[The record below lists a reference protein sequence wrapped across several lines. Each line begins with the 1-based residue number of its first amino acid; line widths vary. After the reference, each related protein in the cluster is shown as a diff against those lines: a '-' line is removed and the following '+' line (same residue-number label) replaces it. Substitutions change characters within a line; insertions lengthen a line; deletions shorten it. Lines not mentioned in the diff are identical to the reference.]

1 MSDNPDL
8 IIAQE
13 LDWIMR
19 NEPTFSV
26 NGNHFTGKV
35 GRAPDGEDIIID
47 IVVPEY
53 YPFIK
58 PEVKVITHISH
69 PNINSDRTLDIQLL
83 DMWEPNYR
91 MKDIITSVR
100 RLFVKSSKSISIA
113 STPQSAPSRSEQ
125 EIIEIQNEIAEY
137 NRKINELKAAKL
149 KSAGVNSI
157 AVGSMQISHKLDLE
171 CQILALNDL
180 VELLEVKFEEA
191 DIDQTDFFRLYR
203 KYRREWYI
211 QNTEL
216 KKLVGEQND
225 YIKKTQRPITN

>member
-1 MSDNPDL
+1 MSENPDL

-26 NGNHFTGKV
+26 NGNQFIGKV
-35 GRAPDGEDIIID
+35 GRAPDGEDIIIS
-47 IVVPEY
+47 IIVPEY

-58 PEVKVITHISH
+58 PEVKVVTNISH
-69 PNINSDRTLDIQLL
+69 PNINPDRILDLQLL

-91 MKDIITSVR
+91 MKDIITSTR
-100 RLFVKSSKSISIA
+100 RLFVKSSKSISIVSA
-113 STPQSAPSRSEQ
+113 PQVAPSRSEQ
-125 EIIEIQNEIAEY
+125 EIVEKQNEIAEY
-137 NRKINELKAAKL
+137 NKKINELKAAKL
-149 KSAGVNSI
+149 KNAGVNSI
-157 AVGSMQISHKLDLE
+157 AVGSMQISRKFDLE

-191 DIDQTDFFRLYR
+191 EIDQTDFFRLYR
-203 KYRREWYI
+203 RYRREGYI
-211 QNTEL
+211 QSAEL
-216 KKLVGEQND
+216 NKLIGEKND

>member
-13 LDWIMR
+13 LDWIVR

-26 NGNHFTGKV
+26 NGNQFTGKV
-35 GRAPDGEDIIID
+35 GRAPDGEDIIIS
-47 IVVPEY
+47 IIVPEY

-58 PEVKVITHISH
+58 PEVKVITNISH
-69 PNINSDRTLDIQLL
+69 PNINSDRSLDMQLL

-91 MKDIITSVR
+91 MKDIITSTR

-113 STPQSAPSRSEQ
+113 STPQSTPSRSEQ

-149 KSAGVNSI
+149 KSAGIDSI

-216 KKLVGEQND
+216 KKLVGERND
-225 YIKKTQRPITN
+225 YIEKTQRPITN